1 MKQGAWHYRNEKQTT
16 DYFGTTNLPSLTES
30 TNATTI
36 YIRLKTVET
45 PNQSLRADK
54 WGIDM
59 ANKAHTNPEMAMKY
73 GSFMTWSSLKR
84 T

>member
-1 MKQGAWHYRNEKQTT
+1 MKCKQQSLLWHKNSQHV
-16 DYFGTTNLPSLTES
+16 NLPSLTES

-36 YIRLKTVET
+36 YIRLRTVET
-45 PNQSLRADK
+45 PSQSLRADK

-59 ANKAHTNPEMAMKY
+59 PNKAHTNPEIAMKY